1 MKEEPPGK
9 GGEKRGPGV
18 ADSAKEQPPC
28 AGLISVWALG
38 GLDLVDSQQ
47 EAAIENCVVPS
58 SPGEGPLRL
67 EAASQGSVGAVRGL
81 SEGFDPPGP
90 TVARWP
96 GPPESP
102 CCCEALPR
110 VGGVDRPAPV

>member
-67 EAASQGSVGAVRGL
+67 EAASQGSVGAVRGPRP
-81 SEGFDPPGP
+81 FAWCKTRGP
-90 TVARWP
+90 N
-96 GPPESP
+96 
-102 CCCEALPR
+102 ALTQR
-110 VGGVDRPAPV
+110 VNRVE